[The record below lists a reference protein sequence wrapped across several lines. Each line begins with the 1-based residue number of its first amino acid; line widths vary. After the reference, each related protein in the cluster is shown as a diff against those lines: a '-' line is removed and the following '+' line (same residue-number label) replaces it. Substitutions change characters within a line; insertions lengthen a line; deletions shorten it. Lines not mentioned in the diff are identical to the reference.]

1 MLKQQHPSNN
11 TVLGAPPGM
20 SHEQCEAL
28 PVTRLQYA
36 DGTPAVASYWK
47 PSPAELDMLLAGN
60 PVRLICLGRTQP
72 PVILGVDGD
81 GVL

>member
-1 MLKQQHPSNN
+1 MLKHQHPSNN
-11 TVLGAPPGM
+11 TVLGAPPGV
-20 SHEQCEAL
+20 SIEQCEAL
-28 PVTRLQYA
+28 PVTRLEYS
-36 DGTPAVASYWK
+36 DGTPAVASYWT
-47 PSPAELDMLLAGN
+47 PSAVELALLNGGH